1 MSVFIAGF
9 NVFLFT
15 CLLQTIDA
23 QANKEVNRSSDSL
36 LQYAS
41 SNLVKKCDS
50 SLSSLSGNPDSA
62 MFSNAEKLEVKHFK
76 YVKMGERTYFILI
89 LGCGGNGELLYFDST
104 DLTSPLFV
112 KELKIPGK
120 HVVFEGASDLNGD
133 GFPELRLNFSA
144 GAHGMYASFLTV
156 YKDSTSFIKTETGND
171 KFFANRGGIQV
182 VDVNGDGISE
192 IKVNKTSKLDE
203 VESFH
208 IYEWDGKS
216 YKIQVVNDKK

>member
-1 MSVFIAGF
+1 MNVLIAGI
-9 NVFLFT
+9 NVFLCIWLT
-15 CLLQTIDA
+15 QSIDLQTS
-23 QANKEVNRSSDSL
+23 EVVNRSSDSL

-112 KELKIPGK
+112 KELRIPGK
-120 HVVFEGASDLNGD
+120 HVVFEKASDLNND
-133 GFPELRLNFSA
+133 GYPELHLYFSA
-144 GAHGMYASFLTV
+144 GAHGMYASFLSV

-171 KFFANRGGIQV
+171 KFFAIRGSIQI

-192 IKVNKTSKLDE
+192 IKVNKTTKLDE

-208 IYEWDGKS
+208 IYEWDGKN
-216 YKIQVVNDKK
+216 YKTKVEIDKK